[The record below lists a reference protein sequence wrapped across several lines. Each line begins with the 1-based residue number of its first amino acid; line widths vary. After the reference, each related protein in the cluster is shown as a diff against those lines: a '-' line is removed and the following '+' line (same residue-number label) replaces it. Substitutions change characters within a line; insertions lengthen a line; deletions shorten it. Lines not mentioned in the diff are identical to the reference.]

1 MDGLPVTSCRK
12 YTKKRSFDS
21 VAVWVCEGACMFVLY
36 KKSEHWNQIRCRCYS
51 CKSIT
56 VTVVQLAVVRFGNE
70 SQSRQWWGGTF

>member
-36 KKSEHWNQIRCRCYS
+36 RKSEH
-51 CKSIT
+51 
-56 VTVVQLAVVRFGNE
+56 
-70 SQSRQWWGGTF
+70 